1 LELAAYGVASV
12 VGFRNGYRGLVG
24 DGDAIELTPA
34 SVEGIN
40 EDGGTVLG
48 TSRGGQDPTEMADC
62 LRRRGIEVLFVLGG
76 DGTLRGALAIAKVAE
91 ARGQRLAVVGVPKTI
106 DNDIPFLDQ
115 SFGFHTAFSKAAET
129 IRAARVEARSSP
141 PGVGLVK
148 LMGRH
153 SGFITCYAAL
163 ARNDADF
170 VLIPEVPFSL
180 EGPDGLLA
188 LVRHRVEQRG
198 HAVVV
203 VAEGVGQDLLD
214 VGGAADASGNKKLGD
229 IGTLLRQGI
238 ANEFEAHGSGVNMRY
253 FDPSYSIRSVPADPY
268 DSVYCTRLSVA
279 AVHAAMAG
287 RTGVVVGRWRRRFVH
302 LPIELAVSERNQ
314 VDRYGD
320 LWMAV
325 LESTRQ
331 PASLA

>member
-1 LELAAYGVASV
+1 MATIAAAW
-12 VGFRNGYRGLVG
+12 GYLG

-62 LRRRGIEVLFVLGG
+62 LQRRGIEVLFVLGG

-163 ARNDADF
+163 ARSGADV
-170 VLIPEVPFSL
+170 VLIPEVPFAL
-180 EGPDGLLA
+180 DGDNGLLA
-188 LVRHRVEQRG
+188 HLRRRPDRGKGHRRVCRARNDDGAINDVMLQPRLSFGRPPAGVDGIAGSEILGATQDSGCRG
-198 HAVVV
+198 AV
-203 VAEGVGQDLLD
+203 
-214 VGGAADASGNKKLGD
+214 GAHV
-229 IGTLLRQGI
+229 GTLGPVATALERIRRQH
-238 ANEFEAHGSGVNMRY
+238 EFAIGMLV
-253 FDPSYSIRSVPADPY
+253 
-268 DSVYCTRLSVA
+268 
-279 AVHAAMAG
+279 
-287 RTGVVVGRWRRRFVH
+287 
-302 LPIELAVSERNQ
+302 
-314 VDRYGD
+314 
-320 LWMAV
+320 
-325 LESTRQ
+325 
-331 PASLA
+331 